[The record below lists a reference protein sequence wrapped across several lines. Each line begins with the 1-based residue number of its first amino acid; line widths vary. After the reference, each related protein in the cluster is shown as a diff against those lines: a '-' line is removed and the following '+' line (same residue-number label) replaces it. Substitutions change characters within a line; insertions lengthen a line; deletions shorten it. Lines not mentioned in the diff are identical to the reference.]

1 MTLYLWI
8 YNLSNDPSIGV
19 TWLVSNFS
27 LVTNNAALN
36 ILVLESKHF
45 FTVDSYKLNYS
56 VKAYIHCQLGI
67 FGLQVI
73 NNSMQTCICEQGNY
87 RLV

>member
-8 YNLSNDPSIGV
+8 YNLFNDFSIGSY
-19 TWLVSNFS
+19 LACSNFL
-27 LVTNNAALN
+27 LVTNNAVLN
-36 ILVLESKHF
+36 IVVHESKHF

-56 VKAYIHCQLGI
+56 VKAYIHCRLGI